1 LLTNVEEQEMDVEKK
16 TTQAQTPF
24 IVLIRNFLI
33 EVAVYGVLLVI
44 YFYVALRY
52 LGEPLARL
60 FDNNLL
66 VYAVLGLGLIV
77 VQAVVLEFITSLLFD
92 FLGLNRLTSGSPKH

>member
-1 LLTNVEEQEMDVEKK
+1 METENNPGQP
-16 TTQAQTPF
+16 QTPF
-24 IVLIRNFLI
+24 LILIRNFLI

-44 YFYVALRY
+44 YFFVALRY

-60 FDNNLL
+60 FDSNLL